1 MAEAYGDYILRTG
14 GEFGAWENLFN
25 RYFYESR
32 FRDLEA
38 PIVDLGPGRCAFT
51 RQAPDKIIAVDN
63 APSVVDHYGS
73 EGLDIRLG
81 SAYELPFE
89 DASVSGL
96 YSCWLLEHLDNPVGF
111 LTEVR
116 RILRPG
122 GYICLIVPSAE
133 SLNRGFYDD
142 YTHIRPF
149 THASLKQLAEDARFS
164 RHRTRY
170 LFWTRGLRRLIPS
183 LGEDRLLRVLALMD
197 QISQRSGKLVNRQN
211 LVFEAKRSNT

>member
-1 MAEAYGDYILRTG
+1 MADAYGDYILRTG
-14 GEFGAWENLFN
+14 REIDAWENLFN

-32 FRDLEA
+32 FRHLEA

-51 RQAPDKIIAVDN
+51 RQASDKIISVDN
-63 APSVVDHYGS
+63 APAVVDRYKL

-81 SAYELPFE
+81 SAYDLPFE

-96 YSCWLLEHLDNPVGF
+96 YSCWLLEHLADPMGC

-122 GYICLIVPSAE
+122 GYACLIVPSAE

-142 YTHIRPF
+142 YTHLRPF
-149 THASLKQLAEDARFS
+149 THASMKQLSQDAGLS

-183 LGEDRLLRVLALMD
+183 LGEDRLLRVLAVMD
-197 QISQRSGKLVNRQN
+197 GISQRSRKLVNRQN
-211 LVFEAKRSNT
+211 LVFEAWV